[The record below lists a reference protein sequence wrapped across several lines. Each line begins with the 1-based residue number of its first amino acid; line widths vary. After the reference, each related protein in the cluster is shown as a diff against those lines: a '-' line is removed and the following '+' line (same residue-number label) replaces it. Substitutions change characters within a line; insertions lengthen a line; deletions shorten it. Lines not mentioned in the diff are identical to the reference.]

1 MGLPAQSVLAWK
13 ITLTIFQAIAISST
27 LYRLWRRYRIQRLWW
42 DDYVVVI
49 PLVMDIVYTVT
60 FCLQFR
66 DPDSPLE
73 KVLELYWLQI
83 FFFLTIVW
91 STRIVLA
98 LSLGRIFPP
107 THRARKYSIV
117 LAVIFLLVYILSVV
131 SPLFTCGGGQKSWNN
146 QCTTSN
152 GIILRGAV
160 MSGADLMGDAVLVL
174 FPLAFLWKIRLPRKE
189 RVLVLAVFS
198 SSILTLLSALIF
210 TIMAF
215 SPIDL
220 GPQPNLV
227 MTGLGHVEALT
238 SLLVCNV
245 AVVSTSLYRHTQNR
259 NNEESLDVAESTE
272 KTRPTVNGEE
282 FDQVTP
288 ISFTEVLEGTFE
300 NHRSSGLRLDDRSD
314 SEDRSRDFEGVRI
327 L

>member
-27 LYRLWRRYRIQRLWW
+27 LYRLLRRYRIQRLWW

-60 FCLQFR
+60 FCLEFR
-66 DPDSPLE
+66 DSDPSLE
-73 KVLELYWLQI
+73 KVLESYWLQL

-107 THRARKYSIV
+107 THRARKNSIV
-117 LAVIFLLVYILSVV
+117 LAGIFLLAYVLAVV
-131 SPLFTCGGGQKSWNN
+131 SPLFTCGGGEKSWSNP
-146 QCTTSN
+146 CMTSN
-152 GIILRGAV
+152 GIILRGAF
-160 MSGADLMGDAVLVL
+160 MSGADLTADTILVL
-174 FPLAFLWKIRLPRKE
+174 FPLAVLWKIRLPRRE

-198 SSILTLLSALIF
+198 SSILTLLSALTL

-215 SPIDL
+215 SGIDL
-220 GPQPNLV
+220 GPQTNLF
-227 MTGLGHVEALT
+227 MTGLGHVEAVT

-245 AVVSTSLYRHTQNR
+245 AVVATSLYRNTRNR
-259 NNEESLDVAESTE
+259 DNEESLDVVESTE
-272 KTRPTVNGEE
+272 KTSRPTE

-288 ISFTEVLEGTFE
+288 VSFTEVLEGTFE
-300 NHRSSGLRLDDRSD
+300 NRSSSLRLDDRS
-314 SEDRSRDFEGVRI
+314 EDKSRDFEGVRV